1 MALQCKTYCSS
12 GALRAISMA
21 KELLQGSNGCWRKE
35 KIADEDRLNSCI
47 LQEQF
52 KVSNDQVHTL
62 ATQFSKSDQKTFAV
76 YTERTAFQRPLTGGV
91 VYALKVLHAD
101 RERFEKQSGWTKKK
115 MATEDQSLGRHDPSP
130 VQDEYAPVVFSQRT
144 VSHVVS
150 LDMMSGKVSP
160 NLEDCQIY
168 VHVIRD
174 AALKE
179 RIAATQ
185 GKEVSSSR
193 LIQVLYVEKYLAAY
207 FDISSLVKKLLHQ
220 LASKKTIVVNEYDK
234 TNASAPINMYDPL
247 IKETGLWHL
256 SNLDFGDLFRKHEM
270 HCRFNQKPPLPWSA
284 ITTSVVVFV
293 FFVFFG
299 HIFDRIAKVK
309 DDCSERGEQKVL
321 AEAADVAKSQWS
333 IY

>member
-1 MALQCKTYCSS
+1 
-12 GALRAISMA
+12 MA

-150 LDMMSGKVSP
+150 LDMMSGKEGCENILRERASGKGVLTQPFKLIKSKR
-160 NLEDCQIY
+160 LG
-168 VHVIRD
+168 VILTFAVYNMELPAD

-185 GKEVSSSR
+185 G
-193 LIQVLYVEKYLAAY
+193 YLAAY

-220 LASKKTIVVNEYDK
+220 LASKKTIVVNVYDM
-234 TNASAPINMYDPL
+234 TNASAPINMYGPL

-256 SNLDFGDLFRKHEM
+256 SNLDFGDLLRKHEM

-284 ITTSVVVFV
+284 ITTSVVVLV

-309 DDCSERGEQKVL
+309 DDCSEIGEQKVI